1 MPIRVGV
8 IGLNASGQM
17 QVAAFK
23 ENPRYE
29 VVAVCTRLAEQAEA
43 FAREHHIPRW
53 YTDPRLVINSDVDLI
68 SIATAPSTHAGLV
81 AAALARRRHVLSEIA
96 FMPSTSDARVVNDL
110 LKNAHCV
117 GVTAFALRYKPH
129 LRLITDM
136 LAQQALGPV
145 QVMCFDYF
153 SDDLTSAPG
162 ATGALSQSWMWDA
175 EKGGGVLASYVAH
188 ALDIAM
194 QWFGPIRDVEATL
207 TTLSRRDIPTG
218 VAQLAD
224 DTGHLTLHF
233 ESGVLGLFRYS
244 AATALHRI
252 GMELHGTEGSL
263 LVEGFGDEVS
273 VIWRNSEAP
282 QTLYPPTQYLEETRG
297 HSGLAGALTV
307 FLERLGLAISEG
319 RLLPDL
325 PTFADGLR
333 VTQVVDALRKA
344 AQENRRVAVSE
355 I

>member
-1 MPIRVGV
+1 MAIRVGV

-17 QVAAFK
+17 QVVAFK

-29 VVAVCTRLAEQAEA
+29 VVAVCSRLAEQAEA
-43 FAREHHIPRW
+43 FAREQHIPYW
-53 YTDPRLVINSDVDLI
+53 YTEPRLVINSDVDLI
-68 SIATAPSTHAGLV
+68 SIATAPATHPGLA

-96 FMPSTSDARVVNDL
+96 FMPSTSDARVVNDM
-110 LKNAHCV
+110 LKGARCV
-117 GVTAFALRYKPH
+117 GATAFALRYKPH
-129 LRLITDM
+129 LRLISDM
-136 LAQQALGPV
+136 LAQQALGRV

-153 SDDLTSAPG
+153 SDDLTSSLG

-175 EKGGGVLASYVAH
+175 EKGGGMLASYVAH
-188 ALDIAM
+188 ALDVAM
-194 QWFGPIRDVEATL
+194 QWFGPIREVEATL
-207 TTLSRRDIPTG
+207 ATLNRSDIP
-218 VAQLAD
+218 ASISQLAD
-224 DTGHLTLHF
+224 DTGQLALYF

-244 AATALHRI
+244 GATALHRV

-263 LVEGFGDEVS
+263 LVEGFGDEAS
-273 VIWRNSEAP
+273 AIWKNSEAVQP
-282 QTLYPPTQYLEETRG
+282 LYPPIQYLEEARG

-307 FLERLGLAISEG
+307 FLERLGDAIAEG
-319 RLLPDL
+319 RLPPDL

-344 AQENRRVAVSE
+344 AQERRRVAVSE